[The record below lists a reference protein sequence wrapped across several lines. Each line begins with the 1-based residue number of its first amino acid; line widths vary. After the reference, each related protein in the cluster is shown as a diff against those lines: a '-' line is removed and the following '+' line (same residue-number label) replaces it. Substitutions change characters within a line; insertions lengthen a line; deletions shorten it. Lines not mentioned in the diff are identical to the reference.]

1 LLDDDDDDDNEADRG
16 VDDRWEEEGEGIAI
30 RTATLIVG
38 GGELELSSVIEIF
51 AEIERELFPLSPDDE
66 IGTVEEL
73 AFKNILARVSKEGGA
88 PEEASTVRRFS
99 SSSLLGAERFVG
111 VGIGIKAGGEMLVGL
126 GAEPE

>member
-1 LLDDDDDDDNEADRG
+1 LLDDDDDDNEADRG

-30 RTATLIVG
+30 RTATLIV

-73 AFKNILARVSKEGGA
+73 AFKNILARVSKEGVA
-88 PEEASTVRRFS
+88 PEEASPVRRFS
-99 SSSLLGAERFVG
+99 SSSRLGAERFVD
-111 VGIGIKAGGEMLVGL
+111 VEIGIEADGETLVRL

>member
-1 LLDDDDDDDNEADRG
+1 LLDDDDDDNEADRG
-16 VDDRWEEEGEGIAI
+16 VDDRWEEGIAI
-30 RTATLIVG
+30 RTATLIV

-111 VGIGIKAGGEMLVGL
+111 VGIGIEAGGETLVGL